1 VSRALIVL
9 GVVCWAGATLLLA
22 ELRWFRRPSLADRL
36 RPFAPVPAPTARRAG
51 MLSVASF
58 REVVAPLAGAAGSRL
73 AGALGVHDDLAARLA
88 RAHAR
93 EDVVGFRLRQATWA
107 MGAFGLA
114 LVASLATGAPTLVA
128 LFFVLGGPLL
138 AFLVVEQQAI
148 AASKRWQ
155 QRLFAELP
163 VVAEQ
168 LAMLLG
174 AGYSLG
180 AALGRIAA
188 RGNGACARDLTR
200 VVNRVRQGLSEAD
213 ALEEW
218 AELAAV
224 DELRR
229 LVGVLALNRQG
240 ADLGRLVAEEARS
253 MRREAHRRDIELIE
267 RRAQMVWVPVTVAT
281 LVPGVMFMAVP
292 FIAALRDFASL

>member
-1 VSRALIVL
+1 VSRGLIALAVA
-9 GVVCWAGATLLLA
+9 CWGGTTLLLA
-22 ELRWFRRPSLADRL
+22 ELRWFRRPPLAERL
-36 RPFAPVPAPTARRAG
+36 RRFGPSPAPGDDRPG
-51 MLSVASF
+51 VLSVASF
-58 REVVAPLAGAAGSRL
+58 REVVAPLAQAVGSSL
-73 AGALGVHDDLAARLA
+73 ARALGVHDDLAARLA
-88 RAHAR
+88 RAHSPL
-93 EDVVGFRLRQATWA
+93 DVVGFRLRQAAWA
-107 MGAFGLA
+107 MAAFGLA
-114 LVASLATGAPTLVA
+114 LVVALATGAPSVVA
-128 LFFVLGGPLL
+128 LFFVLGAPVL
-138 AFLVVEQQAI
+138 AFLVIEQQAI
-148 AASKRWQ
+148 TASKRWQ
-155 QRLFAELP
+155 QRLFTELP

-180 AALGRIAA
+180 AALGRLAN
-188 RGNGACARDLTR
+188 RGDGACARDLSR
-200 VVNRVRQGLSEAD
+200 VVNRIRQGLSEAD
-213 ALEEW
+213 ALQEW

-240 ADLGRLVAEEARS
+240 GDLGRLVAEEARS

-267 RRAQMVWVPVTVAT
+267 RRSQMVWVPVTVAT

>member
-1 VSRALIVL
+1 VSRLLIV
-9 GVVCWAGATLLLA
+9 VAVACWAGMTLLLA
-22 ELRWFRRPSLADRL
+22 ELRWFRRPPLAERL
-36 RPFAPVPAPTARRAG
+36 RRFGPAPAPGDARPG
-51 MLSVASF
+51 VLSVASF
-58 REVVAPLAGAAGSRL
+58 REVVAPLAQTVGSAL
-73 AGALGVHDDLAARLA
+73 ARALGVHDDLAARLA
-88 RAHAR
+88 RAHSAL
-93 EDVVGFRLRQATWA
+93 DVAGFRLRQAAWA
-107 MGAFGLA
+107 MTAFGLA
-114 LVASLATGAPTLVA
+114 LVAALATGAPTLVG
-128 LFFVLGGPLL
+128 LFFVLGAPVL
-138 AFLVVEQQAI
+138 AFLVGEQQAI
-148 AASKRWQ
+148 NASKRWQ

-180 AALGRIAA
+180 AALGRLAS
-188 RGNGACARDLTR
+188 RGDGACARDLSR
-200 VVNRVRQGLSEAD
+200 VVNRIRQGLSESD

-240 ADLGRLVAEEARS
+240 GDLGRLVADEARS

>member
-1 VSRALIVL
+1 
-9 GVVCWAGATLLLA
+9 
-22 ELRWFRRPSLADRL
+22 
-36 RPFAPVPAPTARRAG
+36 

-58 REVVAPLAGAAGSRL
+58 REIVAPLAQAAGGWL
-73 AGALGVHDDLAARLA
+73 ARALGVHDDLAARLA
-88 RAHAR
+88 RAHSR
-93 EDVVGFRLRQATWA
+93 EDVMGFRLRQAAWA
-107 MGAFGLA
+107 MCAFGLA
-114 LVASLATGAPTLVA
+114 LVASLASGAPTLVA

-155 QRLFAELP
+155 ARLFAELP

-229 LVGVLALNRQG
+229 LVSVLALNRQG
-240 ADLGRLVAEEARS
+240 GDLGRLVAEEART